1 MSEHHET
8 THESDQA
15 EGHHENNSNKVI
27 LVLFLGLL
35 TGQLIKHV
43 TNQVKLPYTP
53 ILTIFGIV
61 VGLFDSYLGEV
72 GTGLAI
78 FANIDPHTMLLIFI
92 PALIFESAFNTDWHI
107 FKKEFFQILFLAGP
121 CLLLSSFITAFFM
134 RYVLWYQGEFTFSA
148 AIMFGAIISATDP
161 VAVVALLKEVG
172 ASWRLATLIEGE
184 SLLNDGTA
192 MVMFAVMQG
201 IVEGSGGTP

>member
-1 MSEHHET
+1 
-8 THESDQA
+8 
-15 EGHHENNSNKVI
+15 
-27 LVLFLGLL
+27 
-35 TGQLIKHV
+35 
-43 TNQVKLPYTP
+43 
-53 ILTIFGIV
+53 
-61 VGLFDSYLGEV
+61 
-72 GTGLAI
+72 
-78 FANIDPHTMLLIFI
+78 
-92 PALIFESAFNTDWHI
+92 
-107 FKKEFFQILFLAGP
+107 
-121 CLLLSSFITAFFM
+121 M